1 MSQLVALAFEANA
14 KSTVVMNR
22 SLTESEVTSIL
33 QIKQNAITAG
43 GQVSPLVTTT
53 DAETGEVTS
62 VTYYDTIAT
71 ANAVVSAYLAFDPA
85 PISAVAVTV

>member
-22 SLTESEVTSIL
+22 SLTESEINSLL

-43 GQVSPLVTTT
+43 GQVSPNITTT
-53 DAETGEVTS
+53 DSETGDVTS
-62 VTYYDTIAT
+62 VAYYDTIAT
-71 ANAVVSAYLAFDPA
+71 ANSVVAAYLAFTPA
-85 PISAVAVTV
+85 PISAVASAV